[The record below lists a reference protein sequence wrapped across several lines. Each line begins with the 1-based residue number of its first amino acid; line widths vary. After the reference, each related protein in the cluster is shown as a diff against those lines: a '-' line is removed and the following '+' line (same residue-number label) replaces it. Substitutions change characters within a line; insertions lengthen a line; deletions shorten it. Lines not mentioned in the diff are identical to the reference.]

1 MLTQAIDD
9 YLAIR
14 RAAGF
19 RFPVHE
25 GPVTQLRAL
34 CCCA

>member
-1 MLTQAIDD
+1 MISTVLR

-19 RFPVHE
+19 ALINTE
-25 GPVTQLRAL
+25 YLLRTS
-34 CCCA
+34 